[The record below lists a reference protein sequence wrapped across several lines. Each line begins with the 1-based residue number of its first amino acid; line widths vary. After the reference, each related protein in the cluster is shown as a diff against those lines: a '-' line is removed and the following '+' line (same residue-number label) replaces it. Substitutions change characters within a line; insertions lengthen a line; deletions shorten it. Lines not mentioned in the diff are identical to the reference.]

1 MRAAGL
7 ILPLI
12 FFALFWVFYVLPQ
25 QRRIQTHRR
34 YIASLDVGDEVITT
48 AGVYGTV
55 TGIEDDIVDLEIARG
70 VEIRIAR
77 LAIGRSAVEPVAPEP
92 PVVAEINQAEADDTA
107 APTAADLD

>member
-25 QRRIQTHRR
+25 QRRIQAHRR
-34 YIASLDVGDEVITT
+34 YIASLEVGDEVVTT
-48 AGVYGTV
+48 AGVYGTL
-55 TGIEDDIVDLEIARG
+55 TAIEDDIVRLEIADG

-77 LAIGRSAVEPVAPEP
+77 LAIGRSAIEPVAPEP
-92 PVVAEINQAEADDTA
+92 PAAAEINEAD
-107 APTAADLD
+107 